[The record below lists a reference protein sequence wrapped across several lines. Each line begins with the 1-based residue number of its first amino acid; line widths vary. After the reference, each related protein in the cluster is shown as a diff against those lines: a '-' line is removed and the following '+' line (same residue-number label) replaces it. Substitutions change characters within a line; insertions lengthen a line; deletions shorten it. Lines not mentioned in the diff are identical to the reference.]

1 MFLVLYL
8 HSHFV
13 LYFIGLCRKKE
24 SKVITWRIL
33 KQSEGQLLTTSL
45 KNAVSLYNL
54 NIETETLIL
63 SLKAVLYNKC
73 N

>member
-1 MFLVLYL
+1 M
-8 HSHFV
+8 
-13 LYFIGLCRKKE
+13 
-24 SKVITWRIL
+24 ITGRIL
-33 KQSEGQLLTTSL
+33 KQSEGQLLTTGL

-54 NIETETLIL
+54 NIEAETLIL

>member
-8 HSHFV
+8 HSYFV
-13 LYFIGLCRKKE
+13 LYFTGLCRKKE

-33 KQSEGQLLTTSL
+33 KQSEGQLLATGL

-54 NIETETLIL
+54 NIEAETLIL